1 MRPDPI
7 ATNPHEATERWFFV
21 RGGCRPTCATL
32 SPTTVSRGPTS
43 YHEGDRVNARVR
55 GIYATALTQ
64 LLRDEDVVIVQ
75 PSASIADRFGLG
87 EEAESPKGYDAALA
101 TTDDRLG
108 VSVSGDSGTVSTL
121 REYLSAVDLDAFAW
135 SDDGPRE
142 AIFDGIVTA
151 TRRGGAV
158 VDLGSREGYLPFD
171 AVANHVEEG
180 DRYRVQV
187 RDPSP
192 PWSDDRPLLDT
203 AIRVQG
209 GGLVELVR
217 EGDSRAARPESGGRS
232 GSRSSGSNRRTTA
245 GLGDVTDLLPT
256 DVPDEWHARPTKRA
270 DDASFDAL
278 DAALDDAVTC
288 AGDLDAS
295 LVAAG
300 DLEEPTSCDPDDD
313 GDGSEAG
320 PRRVWAARETA
331 WVRFG
336 RGSRFALDD
345 ARRRVSETMPGHHRI
360 KAGSEDASAAVD
372 FAENVCGSLTGPG
385 SADAGDDGD
394 AGDLDFPFGATTRHF
409 GPREGETVAIRH
421 GKPSGREIVLG
432 RGEIS
437 SIASDGT
444 LLVRRE
450 MRSEG
455 TYDALGTERRA
466 GDVAITRFKEGRWWY
481 QTRYRSANGDPRGTY
496 VNVCTPLELF
506 PAAVRYVDLYVD
518 VVKRPD
524 GEVKRVDDAELD
536 ERVAEEVVE
545 DELAAKA
552 RSVAGAIENAL

>member
-1 MRPDPI
+1 MRPDPT

-43 YHEGDRVNARVR
+43 YREGDRVNARVR

-75 PSASIADRFGLG
+75 PSVSIADRFGLG
-87 EEAESPKGYDAALA
+87 EEAESPEGYDAALA

-108 VSVSGDSGTVSTL
+108 VSVSGDSGAVSTL
-121 REYLSAVDLDAFAW
+121 REYLSAVDIDAFAW

-142 AIFDGIVTA
+142 AVFDGVVTA

-187 RDPSP
+187 REPSP

-217 EGDSRAARPESGGRS
+217 EGDSRAARPESGGGS
-232 GSRSSGSNRRTTA
+232 GLKSSGSNRRRTT

-278 DAALDDAVTC
+278 DAALDDAVTR
-288 AGDLDAS
+288 AGDLDDAI
-295 LVAAG
+295 VAAG
-300 DLEEPTSCDPDDD
+300 GPGDPDDD
-313 GDGSEAG
+313 GDGSEAA
-320 PRRVWAARETA
+320 PRRVWAARETV

-345 ARRRVSETMPGHHRI
+345 ARRRVIETMPGHHRI
-360 KAGSEDASAAVD
+360 KAGNEDASAAVD
-372 FAENVCGSLTGPG
+372 FAESVCGSFAGPS

-409 GPREGETVAIRH
+409 GPREGDIVTIYH
-421 GKPSGREIVLG
+421 GKPDGREIVLG
-432 RGEIS
+432 RGEVS
-437 SIASDGT
+437 GVGSDGT
-444 LLVRRE
+444 LVLRRE
-450 MRSEG
+450 MRSAG

-466 GDVAITRFKEGRWWY
+466 DDVAITRFKEGRWWY

-506 PAAVRYVDLYVD
+506 PDAVRYVDLYVD

-524 GEVKRVDDAELD
+524 GEVERVDDAELD
-536 ERVAEEVVE
+536 AAVADGVVGEELSE
-545 DELAAKA
+545 KA
-552 RSVAGAIENAL
+552 QSVASAIKNGL